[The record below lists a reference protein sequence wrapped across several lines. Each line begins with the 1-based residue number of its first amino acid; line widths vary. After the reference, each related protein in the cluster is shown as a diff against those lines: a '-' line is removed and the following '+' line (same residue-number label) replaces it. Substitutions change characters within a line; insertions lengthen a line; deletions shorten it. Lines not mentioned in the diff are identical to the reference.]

1 MSFGS
6 QNGKTLSVL
15 SWIFKYF
22 RNVPIP
28 EIQNWTA
35 NGFTSAIAEL
45 VKTLKIVSH
54 FYLQFHII
62 IYYFRDA
69 THIDNKFSL

>member
-1 MSFGS
+1 MD
-6 QNGKTLSVL
+6 
-15 SWIFKYF
+15 
-22 RNVPIP
+22 VPIP

-35 NGFTSAIAEL
+35 NGLNPAIAEL

-54 FYLQFHII
+54 IYLQFHII

-69 THIDNKFSL
+69 TRIDNKFSL